1 MMTTFEI
8 ALNQHKIP
16 EFFKGE
22 GVYFARGSDWGDHLY
37 ISNWQEMFSV
47 LKQQKAAENLLT
59 HVFEKYVKSLNE
71 KYADAETLLCN
82 IKAYY
87 AINGKNSSL
96 AIDNY
101 DLIDTLDEK
110 SKSIIGRVFRLLRL
124 EYDKNRETTAKH
136 TFEEMLERMKSNGC
150 LYDFE
155 SF

>member
-8 ALNQHKIP
+8 ALNQHEIP

-59 HVFEKYVKSLNE
+59 RVFEEYVKSLNE
-71 KYADAETLLCN
+71 KYTDAEKLLCN

-87 AINGKNSSL
+87 AISEKSSSL

-110 SKSIIGRVFRLLRL
+110 SKSIIGRMFRLLRL
-124 EYDKNRETTAKH
+124 DYDKNRETTAKH